1 MAPADINRYADPILF
16 GRVLLCTDEHDVK
29 QERTTAGS
37 KAMFRRIEVFQ
48 SFGSLDHQ
56 KMRSTWELLAT
67 VYLSL
72 SSFLDIK
79 VTNGVKVS
87 FMSSIPLF
95 SGLCA
100 KHRLQFFQQHQRV
113 ERLYHMISN

>member
-95 SGLCA
+95 FWSMCEASTTILSTASTCRA
-100 KHRLQFFQQHQRV
+100 PIPYDQ
-113 ERLYHMISN
+113 